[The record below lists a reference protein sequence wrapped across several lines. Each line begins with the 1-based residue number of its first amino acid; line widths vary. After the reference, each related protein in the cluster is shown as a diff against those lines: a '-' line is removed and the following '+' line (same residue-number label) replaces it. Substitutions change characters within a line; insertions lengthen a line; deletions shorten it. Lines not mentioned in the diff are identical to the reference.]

1 MRKLGINVRKRAWAA
16 RTALLM
22 SGISLLAASPA
33 MAQEGQSTEDA
44 EGAHQA
50 EDTTHTSGGE
60 IVVTALKRN
69 TRLQDTPLA
78 ISAVTGDSLER
89 AGTTSF
95 TELTQNTP
103 SLRIVDNGPGNR
115 RVILRGVVGAG
126 EPTVGVYYDE
136 SPVAGSVGTTSD
148 AASSTPDFRVFDV
161 ERAEVLRGPQ
171 GTLYGSGSMGGT
183 VRIIYEKPKTDL
195 LEGAASVNLSAVKG
209 GSPGASVDAMI
220 NLPIVSDK
228 LALRVVGSYQQFA
241 GYIDNSYYGT
251 KDINDGYSYSGRAL
265 LRFTPTDD
273 LTIDLGAYYTKVST
287 DASRWFFETGE
298 RHTTNARSES
308 GNYDENRIYSGTL
321 RYDFGS
327 VALTAVSTYF
337 DRDRIVVGDVSDNFN
352 GRNNA
357 AGCARYLLGN
367 TAGVCTAGQL
377 SSYLDL
383 TNAILF
389 SSLYQPQ
396 SVKNWSNE
404 VRLSST
410 GSGPFNWTFGGFLE
424 DRKSK
429 VRSTLLSASPLS
441 GELNPFV
448 PANIYYDRTINDHLK
463 QKALF
468 AELSYK
474 FFDKLTAT
482 VGSRWYEYDKTVGGI
497 VQQGQ
502 IHYASVPSAY
512 TEAQTTE
519 NGFVHKFN
527 LSYEFSR
534 DLMIYAQ
541 AAEGFRPG
549 GVNQAIGLPVA
560 LTGYSADSLWNYEV
574 GVKSQPIQGV
584 YLNLTGYQI
593 DWSNMQ
599 VSARTAGTGS
609 VFGLISNVGAARIR
623 GVEAEL
629 NATPIQGL
637 SLIANVGYTDAKLSE
652 DQVSSIVVAAGRKG
666 DRLPFVPKWNVSASA
681 EYIWGLSDTLEG
693 SVRIDGS
700 YVGSSYSTLAATDV
714 FRRKVDDY
722 GVINARIGVQAPD
735 GNWSAQLYVNNLF
748 DALAITTKSTSANT
762 GGLTVTHG
770 TPPRTIGLNL
780 IKRFR

>member
-367 TAGVCTAGQL
+367 TAGVCTPGQL

-383 TNAILF
+383 TNSILF

-681 EYIWGLSDTLEG
+681 EYIWGLSDTHEG

>member
-1 MRKLGINVRKRAWAA
+1 MKKTGISVRCVGRSTRA
-16 RTALLM
+16 ALLVSAM
-22 SGISLLAASPA
+22 CAMGIAPA
-33 MAQEGQSTEDA
+33 MAQEEQETQDN
-44 EGAHQA
+44 AHA
-50 EDTTHTSGGE
+50 TGGE
-60 IVVTALKRN
+60 IVVTALKRG

-126 EPTVGVYYDE
+126 EATVGVYYDE

-148 AASSTPDFRVFDV
+148 AAGSTPDFRVFDV

-195 LEGAASVNLSAVKG
+195 LEGAGTVNLSAVKG
-209 GSPGASVDAMI
+209 GSPGASVDGMI
-220 NLPIVSDK
+220 NLPIVEDK
-228 LALRVVGSYQQFA
+228 LALRVVGSYQQFG

-251 KDINDGYSYSGRAL
+251 KNINDGYSYSGRAL
-265 LRFTPTDD
+265 LRFTPTDA

-308 GNYDENRIYSGTL
+308 GNYDESRIYSGTL
-321 RYDFGS
+321 RYDFGP

-337 DRDRIVVGDVSDNFN
+337 DRDRTVVGDVSDNFN
-352 GRNNA
+352 GRDTA
-357 AGCARYLLGN
+357 AGCVTYLKPAG
-367 TAGVCTAGQL
+367 GVCTPAQL
-377 SSYLDL
+377 APYLDL
-383 TNAILF
+383 TRTIQF

-396 SVKNWSNE
+396 GVKNWTNE
-404 VRLSST
+404 IRLSST
-410 GSGPFNWTFGGFLE
+410 DGGPFNWTFGGYLE
-424 DRKSK
+424 DRKSW
-429 VRSTLLSASPLS
+429 VRSTLLSANPAS

-448 PANIYYDRTINDHLK
+448 PANIYYDRTIDDHLK

-482 VGSRWYEYDKTVGGI
+482 VGTRWYEYDKTVGG
-497 VQQGQ
+497 VVDQGQ

-512 TEAQTTE
+512 TQAQTTE

-549 GVNQAIGLPVA
+549 GVNQAIGLPAA
-560 LTGYSADSLWNYEV
+560 LTGYSADSLWNYEL
-574 GVKSQPIQGV
+574 GLKSQPIQGI
-584 YLNLTGYQI
+584 YFNLTGYQI

-609 VFGLISNVGAARIR
+609 VFGLISNVGAARIK
-623 GVEAEL
+623 GVEAEI
-629 NATPIQGL
+629 NASPIDGL
-637 SLIANVGYTDAKLSE
+637 SLIANVGYTDAKLTE
-652 DQVSSIVVAAGRKG
+652 DQVSQVVVAAGRKG
-666 DRLPFVPKWNVSASA
+666 DRLPFVPKWNVSGSA
-681 EYIWGLSDTLEG
+681 EYGWSLSDSLDA
-693 SVRIDGS
+693 SVRLDAS
-700 YVGSSYSTLAATDV
+700 YSGSSYSTLAKTDIY
-714 FRRKVDDY
+714 RRKVDEY
-722 GVINARIGVQAPD
+722 ALVNARIGVEAPD
-735 GNWSAQLYVNNLF
+735 GNWSAHIYVNNLF
-748 DALAITTKSTSANT
+748 DALAITTKSSSANT

-770 TPPRTIGLNL
+770 APPRTIGLSL
-780 IKRFR
+780 AKRFR

>member
-1 MRKLGINVRKRAWAA
+1 MRNHGRNVRRGAWAA
-16 RTALLM
+16 RTALLL
-22 SGISLLAASPA
+22 SGMCVIGVSPA
-33 MAQEGQSTEDA
+33 MAQEEDA
-44 EGAHQA
+44 GQGQDVAA
-50 EDTTHTSGGE
+50 STGGE
-60 IVVTALKRN
+60 IVVTALKRG

-148 AASSTPDFRVFDV
+148 AAGSTPDFRVFDV

-183 VRIIYEKPKTDL
+183 VRIIYEKPKADQ

-209 GSPGASVDAMI
+209 GNPGATVDGMI

-241 GYIDNSYYGT
+241 GYIDNTYYGT
-251 KDINDGYSYSGRAL
+251 KNINDGYSYSGRAL
-265 LRFTPTDD
+265 LRFTPTDE

-287 DASRWFFETGE
+287 DASRWFFETGQ

-321 RYDFGS
+321 RYDFGP

-352 GRNNA
+352 GRDTA
-357 AGCARYLLGN
+357 TGCATYLKPVG
-367 TAGVCTAGQL
+367 GVCTPEQL
-377 SSYLDL
+377 APYLAL
-383 TNAILF
+383 TRTIQF

-410 GSGPFNWTFGGFLE
+410 GSGPFNWTVGGFLE

-429 VRSTLLSASPLS
+429 VRSTLLSASPLT

-448 PANIYYDRTINDHLK
+448 AANIYYDRTINDHLK

-482 VGSRWYEYDKTVGGI
+482 VGSRWYEYDKTVGG
-497 VQQGQ
+497 VVDQGQ

-512 TEAQTTE
+512 TEANTTE

-534 DLMIYAQ
+534 NLMIYAQ

-560 LTGYSADSLWNYEV
+560 LTGYSADSLWNYEL

-593 DWSNMQ
+593 DWTNMQ

-609 VFGLISNVGAARIR
+609 VFGLISNVGAARIK
-623 GVEAEL
+623 GVELEL
-629 NATPIQGL
+629 NATPVQGL

-681 EYIWGLSDTLEG
+681 EYVWTLSDTLEG
-693 SVRIDGS
+693 SVRLDGS
-700 YVGSSYSTLAATDV
+700 YVGSSYSTLAKTDV
-714 FRRKVDDY
+714 YRRKVDDY
-722 GVINARIGVQAPD
+722 GLINARIGIQAPD
-735 GNWSAQLYVNNLF
+735 GNWSANLYVNNLF
-748 DALAITTKSTSANT
+748 DALAITTKSSSANT

-770 TPPRTIGLNL
+770 APPRTIGVAFT
-780 IKRFR
+780 KRFR

>member
-1 MRKLGINVRKRAWAA
+1 MRNHGTNVRRGAWAA
-16 RTALLM
+16 RTVLLLSGMCVM
-22 SGISLLAASPA
+22 SASPA
-33 MAQEGQSTEDA
+33 MAQADQENEDA
-44 EGAHQA
+44 QQGQAAAHS
-50 EDTTHTSGGE
+50 TGGE
-60 IVVTALKRN
+60 IVVTALKRD

-148 AASSTPDFRVFDV
+148 AAGSTPDFRVFDV

-183 VRIIYEKPKTDL
+183 VRIIYEKPKADL
-195 LEGAASVNLSAVKG
+195 LEAAGSVNLSAVKG
-209 GSPGASVDAMI
+209 GGPGASVDAMI

-265 LRFTPTDD
+265 LRFTPTDE

-321 RYDFGS
+321 RYDFGP

-337 DRDRIVVGDVSDNFN
+337 DRDRIAVGDVSDNFN

-357 AGCARYLLGN
+357 AGCARYLLRDPAA
-367 TAGVCTAGQL
+367 TCTPAQL
-377 SSYLDL
+377 APYLDL

-424 DRKSK
+424 DRKSW
-429 VRSTLLSASPLS
+429 VRSTLLTANPLT
-441 GELNPFV
+441 GQLNPFV
-448 PANIYYDRTINDHLK
+448 PENIYYDRTINDHLK

-482 VGSRWYEYDKTVGGI
+482 VGSRWYEYDKTVGG
-497 VQQGQ
+497 VVEQGQ

-527 LSYEFSR
+527 LSYEFNR

-541 AAEGFRPG
+541 AAQGFRPG
-549 GVNQAIGLPVA
+549 GVNQAIGLPAA
-560 LTGYSADSLWNYEV
+560 LTGYTADSLWNYEL

-584 YLNLTGYQI
+584 YFNLTGYQI

-609 VFGLISNVGAARIR
+609 VFGLISNVGAARIK
-623 GVEAEL
+623 GIEVEL
-629 NATPIQGL
+629 NATPLQGL
-637 SLIANVGYTDAKLSE
+637 SLITNVGYTDAKLTE
-652 DQVSSIVVAAGRKG
+652 DQVSDIVVAAGRKG

-681 EYIWGLSDTLEG
+681 EYVWALSDSLEG
-693 SVRIDGS
+693 SVRVDGS

-722 GVINARIGVQAPD
+722 GLVNARVGVQAPD

-762 GGLTVTHG
+762 GGLTITHG
-770 TPPRTIGLNL
+770 APPRTIGINL

>member
-1 MRKLGINVRKRAWAA
+1 MENG
-16 RTALLM
+16 
-22 SGISLLAASPA
+22 GISVRRAVRSTRVVLLVSAMCVTGIAPA
-33 MAQEGQSTEDA
+33 MAQEEQENQDA
-44 EGAHQA
+44 AHA
-50 EDTTHTSGGE
+50 TGGE
-60 IVVTALKRN
+60 IVVTALKRG

-148 AASSTPDFRVFDV
+148 AAGSTPDFRVFDV

-183 VRIIYEKPKTDL
+183 VRIIYEKPKTDQ

-209 GSPGASVDAMI
+209 GSPGASVDAMV

-228 LALRVVGSYQQFA
+228 LALRVVGSYQQFG

-251 KDINDGYSYSGRAL
+251 KNVNDGYSYSGRAL

-308 GNYDENRIYSGTL
+308 GNYDENRIFSGTL
-321 RYDFGS
+321 RYDFGP
-327 VALTAVSTYF
+327 VVLTAVSTYF
-337 DRDRIVVGDVSDNFN
+337 DRDRVVVGDVSDNFN
-352 GRNNA
+352 RRDTA
-357 AGCARYLLGN
+357 AGCVTYLKPAG
-367 TAGVCTAGQL
+367 GVCTPAQL
-377 SSYLDL
+377 APYLDL
-383 TNAILF
+383 TRTIQF

-396 SVKNWSNE
+396 SVKNWTNE
-404 VRLSST
+404 IRLSST
-410 GSGPFNWTFGGFLE
+410 GSGPLNWTFGGYLE
-424 DRKSK
+424 DRKSW
-429 VRSTLLSASPLS
+429 VRSTLLSASPMT
-441 GELNPFV
+441 GELNPFT
-448 PANIYYDRTINDHLK
+448 PENIYYDRTINDRLK

-468 AELSYK
+468 AEVSYQ
-474 FFDKLTAT
+474 FFEKLTAT
-482 VGSRWYEYDKTVGGI
+482 VGTRWYEYDKTVGG
-497 VQQGQ
+497 VVDQGQ
-502 IHYASVPSAY
+502 IHYASVPSPY

-527 LSYEFSR
+527 LAYEFNR
-534 DLMIYAQ
+534 NLMIYAQ
-541 AAEGFRPG
+541 AAQGFRPG
-549 GVNQAIGLPVA
+549 GVNQAIGLPVGLSA
-560 LTGYSADSLWNYEV
+560 YTADSLWNYEF

-609 VFGLISNVGAARIR
+609 VFGLISNVGAARIK

-629 NATPIQGL
+629 NASPIDGL
-637 SLIANVGYTDAKLSE
+637 SLIANVGYTDAKLTE
-652 DQVSSIVVAAGRKG
+652 DQVSAIVVAAGRKG
-666 DRLPFVPKWNVSASA
+666 DRLPFVPKWNISASA
-681 EYIWGLSDTLEG
+681 EYSWSLSNSLDA
-693 SVRIDGS
+693 SVRLDGS
-700 YVGSSYSTLAATDV
+700 YSGSSYSTLAKTDV
-714 FRRKVDDY
+714 YRRKVDDY
-722 GVINARIGVQAPD
+722 TLVNARIGVEAPD
-735 GNWSAQLYVNNLF
+735 GNWSAHLYVNNLF
-748 DALAITTKSTSANT
+748 DALAITTKSSSANT
-762 GGLTVTHG
+762 GGLTITHG
-770 TPPRTIGLNL
+770 APPRTIGLSL
-780 IKRFR
+780 AKRFR

>member
-1 MRKLGINVRKRAWAA
+1 MENGGISVRRAV
-16 RTALLM
+16 RSTRVALLVSAM
-22 SGISLLAASPA
+22 CVTGIAPA
-33 MAQEGQSTEDA
+33 MAQEEQENQDA
-44 EGAHQA
+44 AHA
-50 EDTTHTSGGE
+50 TGGE
-60 IVVTALKRN
+60 IVVTALKRG

-148 AASSTPDFRVFDV
+148 AAGSTPDFRVFDV

-183 VRIIYEKPKTDL
+183 VRIIYEKPKTDQ

-209 GSPGASVDAMI
+209 GSPGASVDAMV

-228 LALRVVGSYQQFA
+228 LALRVVGSYQQFG

-251 KDINDGYSYSGRAL
+251 KNVNDGYSYSGRAL

-308 GNYDENRIYSGTL
+308 GNYDENRIFSGTL
-321 RYDFGS
+321 RYDFGP
-327 VALTAVSTYF
+327 VVLTAVSTYF
-337 DRDRIVVGDVSDNFN
+337 DRDRVVVGDVSDNFN
-352 GRNNA
+352 RRDTA
-357 AGCARYLLGN
+357 AGCVTYLKPAG
-367 TAGVCTAGQL
+367 GVCTPAQL
-377 SSYLDL
+377 APYLDL
-383 TNAILF
+383 TRTIQF

-396 SVKNWSNE
+396 SVKNWTNE
-404 VRLSST
+404 IRLSST
-410 GSGPFNWTFGGFLE
+410 GSGPLNWTFGGYLE
-424 DRKSK
+424 DRKSW
-429 VRSTLLSASPLS
+429 VRSTLLSASPMT
-441 GELNPFV
+441 GELNPFT
-448 PANIYYDRTINDHLK
+448 PENIYYDRTINDRLK

-468 AELSYK
+468 AEVSYQ
-474 FFDKLTAT
+474 FFEKLTAT
-482 VGSRWYEYDKTVGGI
+482 VGTRWYEYDKTVGG
-497 VQQGQ
+497 VVDQGQ
-502 IHYASVPSAY
+502 IHYASVPSPY

-527 LSYEFSR
+527 LAYEFNR
-534 DLMIYAQ
+534 NLMIYAQ
-541 AAEGFRPG
+541 AAQGFRPG
-549 GVNQAIGLPVA
+549 GVNQAIGLPVGLSA
-560 LTGYSADSLWNYEV
+560 YTADSLWNYEF

-609 VFGLISNVGAARIR
+609 VFGLISNVGAARIK

-629 NATPIQGL
+629 NASPIDGL
-637 SLIANVGYTDAKLSE
+637 SLIANVGYTDAKLTE
-652 DQVSSIVVAAGRKG
+652 DQVSAIVVAAGRKG
-666 DRLPFVPKWNVSASA
+666 DRLPFVPKWNISASA
-681 EYIWGLSDTLEG
+681 EYSWSLSNSLDA
-693 SVRIDGS
+693 SVRLDGS
-700 YVGSSYSTLAATDV
+700 YSGSSYSTLAKTDV
-714 FRRKVDDY
+714 YRRKVDDY
-722 GVINARIGVQAPD
+722 TLVNARIGVEAPD
-735 GNWSAQLYVNNLF
+735 GNWSAHLYVNNLF
-748 DALAITTKSTSANT
+748 DALAITTKSSSANT
-762 GGLTVTHG
+762 GGLTITHG
-770 TPPRTIGLNL
+770 APPRTIGLSL
-780 IKRFR
+780 AKRFR